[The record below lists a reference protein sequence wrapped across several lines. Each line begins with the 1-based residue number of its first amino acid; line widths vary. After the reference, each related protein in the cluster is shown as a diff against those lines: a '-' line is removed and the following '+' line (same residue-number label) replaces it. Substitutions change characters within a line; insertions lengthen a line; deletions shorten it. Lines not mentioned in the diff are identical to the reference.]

1 MWHEKKWYMLIAVVA
16 IASGVW
22 TFRIIHN
29 KLTQQESNII
39 EVEYDMPVI
48 SPDGQRVYVVLA
60 GSRVTMGEATLPNPY
75 IDIQHDTPVPPT
87 PTVVPT
93 AKAEVLVARLSH
105 YYPDWGGNNC
115 HPANWNGT
123 RCTALLTDGQAGH
136 WQHWSYYENWG
147 TACPREFKLGTRFS
161 IEGFGTWTCVDRG
174 GAIEMLPDCTFFLDL
189 LTKDQPYISGGE
201 VVRDKYS
208 PAGSFL
214 IEVQVVND

>member
-1 MWHEKKWYMLIAVVA
+1 MWHEKKWYMLFAVVA
-16 IASGVW
+16 IGFGVW

-39 EVEYDMPVI
+39 ELEHDMPVI

-60 GSRVTMGEATLPNPY
+60 GSRVTMGEATLANPY
-75 IDIQHDTPVPPT
+75 IDIQYDTPVPPT

-93 AKAEVLVARLSH
+93 ATAEVLMARLSH
-105 YYPDWGGNNC
+105 YYPNWGGTNC

-123 RCTALLTDGQAGH
+123 ECTALLTDGKQ
-136 WQHWSYYENWG
+136 WQHWSYWEGWG
-147 TACPREFKLGTRFS
+147 TACPREFQLGTKFNVPN
-161 IEGFGTWTCVDRG
+161 FGVYTCIDRG
-174 GAIEMLPDCTFFLDL
+174 GAINILEEDGTFFLDL

-214 IEVQVVND
+214 IEVQVVSD